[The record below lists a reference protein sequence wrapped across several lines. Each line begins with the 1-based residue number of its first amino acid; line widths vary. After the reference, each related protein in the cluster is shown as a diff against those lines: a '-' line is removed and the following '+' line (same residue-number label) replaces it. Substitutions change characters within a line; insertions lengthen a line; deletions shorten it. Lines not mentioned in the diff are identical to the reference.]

1 MKKKALAYIVSIL
14 LVFTMVPMMAFAS
27 DGAASIGTD
36 SYDTLQEAVD
46 AAVGGDTVVL
56 EASVTEDITVTG
68 KSITL
73 DLNGNTITNASG
85 DTITVA
91 IDASLTIEGDG
102 TVDNISNGKAAL
114 FNNGT
119 VVLNGGTYTRSA
131 EAGTYSPNS
140 ANGNSYY
147 VIVNH
152 GEMTANDG
160 IEVDSTSGYSSM
172 FENGYQTYTSGDERT
187 GYVEG
192 KNAAAPSLTINGGTY
207 DGGLYTVKNDDN
219 SVLVINDGTFTN
231 TVMATVLN
239 WNIATINGGTY
250 DSEGYAVMIAAGSSS
265 INSGE
270 LTITGGTFTSEKYS
284 IYQYG
289 NTAVTVVIT
298 DGTFA
303 AADTDVFSVYTSAD
317 ITITG
322 GTYSSDVSA
331 YVDSYNTTSE
341 NEDGTY
347 SIVASSDAVASLN
360 GIGYE
365 SVQAAVNAAADGDTV
380 VLLQDIE
387 VATGYIVVSADD
399 VITLDLYGNT
409 IAGSLYVYGDL
420 TLEDSIGTGSIETTT
435 KCFAYVNG
443 ADAVITFN
451 GGTYTSTEYY
461 GVYLMYGATVVVN
474 DGTLTACYPVL
485 SGNNTT
491 GEANYYINGGT
502 LTTENGPA
510 IYMTNQTELVV
521 TGGTING
528 GISVRMGQITVTGG
542 TIIATNG
549 DTSDM
554 SSYYSYSGCV
564 FVPDAIAVMAGTYS
578 SANETYGN
586 SLNITITGG
595 EIICE
600 NGVGSAVAIYD
611 LGKVEQEAS
620 VEITGGTLTTNAAD
634 RSAYQVVT
642 LEDLGVENSAYGA
655 NSGAVETA
663 ISGGTFSTEIAE
675 EYCAEG
681 FTPTQALDGTYTV
694 YSDDDIVYVEAVDAT
709 AANEGNIAY
718 YYNTVN
724 GEYYDE
730 DGNVITLADTII
742 EAEGWYLE
750 IFGIAYYGVG
760 AVPTYLQLLCDFS
773 KLVQQIF
780 NFISSLFAA

>member
-27 DGAASIGTD
+27 GSAASIGTD
-36 SYDTLQEAVD
+36 SYDTLQDAVD
-46 AAVGGDTVVL
+46 AAVDGDTVVL

-102 TVDNISNGKAAL
+102 TVDNVTNGKAAL

-119 VVLNGGTYTRSA
+119 VVLNGGTYTRSK

-152 GEMTANDG
+152 GTMTANDG
-160 IEVDSTSGYSSM
+160 IEVDSTSGFSSM
-172 FENGYQTYTSGDERT
+172 FENGYQTYTSGTERT
-187 GYVEG
+187 GYVDG
-192 KNAAAPSLTINGGTY
+192 VNAAAPSLTINGGTY

-219 SVLVINDGTFTN
+219 SVLVINDGTFIN

-250 DSEGYAVMIAAGSSS
+250 DSEKYAVMIAAGSSS

-289 NTAVTVVIT
+289 STAVTVVIT

-303 AADTDVFSVYTSAD
+303 AADTDVFGVYTSAD

-341 NEDGTY
+341 NADGTY
-347 SIVASSDAVASLN
+347 SIVAGSDAVASLN

-380 VLLQDIE
+380 VVLADTTE
-387 VATGYIVVSADD
+387 NIVVNGT
-399 VITLDLYGNT
+399 VTIDLYGST
-409 IAGSLYVYGDL
+409 ITGYLYVYGDL
-420 TLEDSIGTGSIETTT
+420 TLEDSIGTGSVTSTTSAPVAIVYEDATLTLNGGSLVST
-435 KCFAYVNG
+435 KYYG
-443 ADAVITFN
+443 IYGN
-451 GGTYTSTEYY
+451 GGTI
-461 GVYLMYGATVVVN
+461 VVN
-474 DGTLTACYPVL
+474 DGTISSYYAAVA
-485 SGNNTT
+485 SNNTT
-491 GEANYYINGGT
+491 GDMNLTVNGGT
-502 LTTENGPA
+502 LTAAYGPA
-510 IYMTNQTELVV
+510 IYMPTQLALTV

-528 GISVRMGQITVTGG
+528 GISARMGQITVTGG
-542 TIIATNG
+542 TIVAA
-549 DTSDM
+549 SDNLDDVAD
-554 SSYYSYSGCV
+554 YYDYRGNV
-564 FVPDAIAVMAGTYS
+564 FTPDAIAVMAGTYTS
-578 SANETYGN
+578 DSGN
-586 SLNITITGG
+586 DLTISITGG

-620 VEITGGTLTTNAAD
+620 VEITGGTLTTNTAD

-642 LEDLGVENSAYGA
+642 LEDLGVDNSAYGVY
-655 NSGAVETA
+655 SDAVETA

-773 KLVQQIF
+773 NLIQSILNWF
-780 NFISSLFAA
+780 SSLFAA